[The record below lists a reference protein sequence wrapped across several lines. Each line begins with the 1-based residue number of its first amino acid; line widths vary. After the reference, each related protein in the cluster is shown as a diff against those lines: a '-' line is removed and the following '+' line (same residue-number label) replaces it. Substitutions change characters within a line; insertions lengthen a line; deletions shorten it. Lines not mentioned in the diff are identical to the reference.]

1 MLFFVPFFFIIY
13 LFFAG
18 FFSFFIFFESHFSKK
33 PPKRP
38 MPAPNWHEQTLI
50 VPFSLMLAKFKPALF
65 PRVPSFFPFDTKAN
79 SWCHK
84 RHDWKKKKIYIS
96 LILVLRGYSGKQDSI
111 TFSIHDPTSVL
122 GNPTKPIRVAH
133 YFLSFFSP
141 FFDIYIYI
149 FIIIAIREGPPW
161 LPLGH
166 IFWQFQASNNVDSL
180 QQ

>member
-84 RHDWKKKKIYIS
+84 RHDWKKKKIYQPHIGTS
-96 LILVLRGYSGKQDSI
+96 RLLRETGFHYIFHTWSYQRARKSHETDSSC
-111 TFSIHDPTSVL
+111 TLF
-122 GNPTKPIRVAH
+122 
-133 YFLSFFSP
+133 SFF
-141 FFDIYIYI
+141 FFSLFWYLYIYIYYYCYK
-149 FIIIAIREGPPW
+149 G
-161 LPLGH
+161 G
-166 IFWQFQASNNVDSL
+166 SSL
-180 QQ
+180 AAVGSHFLTVPSIK